1 MARGNIDAYM
11 IILALITGILFILYY
26 LERSRRV
33 ESEKSNKKLQD
44 IIKQLDSQAKII
56 IKTDLALNKVQ
67 EELDRK
73 ITGLYTLHE
82 LGKEMS
88 STFNIENLFGLI
100 NQPFV
105 LKLGFSKLLIML
117 KNEYSG
123 LFLTKSSIGYSDN
136 EIKTIESELNK
147 TRFS

>member
-1 MARGNIDAYM
+1 MDTYI
-11 IILALITGILFILYY
+11 IILALIIGILFILYY
-26 LERSRRV
+26 FERSRRV

-44 IIKQLDSQAKII
+44 IINQLDSQAKII

-82 LGKEMS
+82 LGKEAN
-88 STFNIENLFGLI
+88 STFNIDNLFSLI

-105 LKLGFSKLLIML
+105 LKLGFSKLLAML
-117 KNEYSG
+117 
-123 LFLTKSSIGYSDN
+123 
-136 EIKTIESELNK
+136 
-147 TRFS
+147 